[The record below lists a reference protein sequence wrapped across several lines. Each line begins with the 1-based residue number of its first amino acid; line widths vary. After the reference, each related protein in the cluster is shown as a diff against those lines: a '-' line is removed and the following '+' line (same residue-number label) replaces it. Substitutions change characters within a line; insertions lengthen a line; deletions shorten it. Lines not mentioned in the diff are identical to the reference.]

1 MDTIIKSKSNK
12 KKYVLIALPIILIVG
27 YVVFTSATKKRSLTI
42 KKNEISIKSVEDN
55 YFEDFMSFQ
64 AKAVPLNSMLINII
78 EGGSVQEIFVENGD
92 EVSKGQPLA
101 KLYNPN
107 SELAY
112 MQQET
117 AIIEQINNL
126 NKAKLDLRNQEL
138 NLSKDLIAIE
148 HDYLDA
154 KNLYDLNKNLFEQE
168 ILAKSEWNKTKENFR
183 FQQERMGIIKQS
195 VSKEKQANLVQI
207 GQFTQSIGVMNKSLE
222 ILRTNKK
229 NFLVTAPLS
238 GRLSSF
244 EPILGKNYP
253 QNSTIGIIDDRK
265 GYKLVADVDEFY
277 LDRISEQQKGTVIFD
292 NKNIEVQITKVIPEI
307 KNGRFLVEL
316 DFISKEK
323 LDLKQGLSFGVKLNL
338 SEKTKT
344 IVVSKG
350 SFNEETNGK
359 WIFVVKGNQAERR
372 AIKLGRENPL
382 YYEVL
387 EGLKPGE
394 KVITSS
400 YKDYKQVEV
409 LNLE

>member
-42 KKNEISIKSVEDN
+42 KRNEISIKLVEDN

-195 VSKEKQANLVQI
+195 VTKEKQANLVQI
-207 GQFTQSIGVMNKSLE
+207 GQFNQSIGVMNKSLE

-400 YKDYKQVEV
+400 YNDYKQVEV

>member
-12 KKYVLIALPIILIVG
+12 KKYLLIALPIILILV
-27 YVVFTSATKKRSLTI
+27 YVVFTSVTKKRSLTI
-42 KKNEISIKSVEDN
+42 KRNEISIKSVEDN

-154 KNLYDLNKNLFEQE
+154 KNLYDLNNNLFEQE

-207 GQFTQSIGVMNKSLE
+207 GQFNQSIGVMNKSLE
-222 ILRTNKK
+222 ILRINKK

-244 EPILGKNYP
+244 EPILGKNYV

-277 LDRISEQQKGTVIFD
+277 LDRISEQQKGIVIFD

-338 SEKTKT
+338 SEKMKS

-350 SFNEETNGK
+350 SFNEETGGK
-359 WIFVVKGNQAERR
+359 WIFVVKGNKAERR

-387 EGLKPGE
+387 EGIRPGE
-394 KVITSS
+394 QVITSS

>member
-27 YVVFTSATKKRSLTI
+27 YVVFTSVTKKRSLTI
-42 KKNEISIKSVEDN
+42 KRNEISIKSVEDN

-207 GQFTQSIGVMNKSLE
+207 GQFNQSIGVMNKSLE

-359 WIFVVKGNQAERR
+359 WIFVAKGNQAERR

>member
-42 KKNEISIKSVEDN
+42 KRNEISIKSVEDN

-78 EGGSVQEIFVENGD
+78 EGGSVQEIFVDNGD
-92 EVSKGQPLA
+92 EVSIGQPLA

-117 AIIEQINNL
+117 AIIEQMNNL

-207 GQFTQSIGVMNKSLE
+207 GQFNQSIGVMNKSLE

-229 NFLVTAPLS
+229 NFLVAAPLS

>member
-42 KKNEISIKSVEDN
+42 KRNEISIKSVEDN

-207 GQFTQSIGVMNKSLE
+207 GQFNQSIGVMNKSLE

-387 EGLKPGE
+387 ERLKPGE

>member
-42 KKNEISIKSVEDN
+42 KRNEISIKSVEDN
-55 YFEDFMSFQ
+55 YFEDFMSFK

-207 GQFTQSIGVMNKSLE
+207 GQFNQSIGVMNKSLE

-277 LDRISEQQKGTVIFD
+277 LDRISEQQKGTVIFE

-359 WIFVVKGNQAERR
+359 WIFVLKGNQAERR

>member
-27 YVVFTSATKKRSLTI
+27 YVVFTSATKKRSLSI
-42 KKNEISIKSVEDN
+42 KRNEISIKTVEDN

-207 GQFTQSIGVMNKSLE
+207 GQFNQSIGVMNKSLE

>member
-27 YVVFTSATKKRSLTI
+27 YVVFTTATKKRSLTI
-42 KKNEISIKSVEDN
+42 KRNEISIKSVEDN

-107 SELAY
+107 SES
-112 MQQET
+112 

-207 GQFTQSIGVMNKSLE
+207 GQFNQSIGVMNKSLE

-277 LDRISEQQKGTVIFD
+277 LDRISEQQKGTVIFE

-307 KNGRFLVEL
+307 KNA
-316 DFISKEK
+316 
-323 LDLKQGLSFGVKLNL
+323 N
-338 SEKTKT
+338 
-344 IVVSKG
+344 
-350 SFNEETNGK
+350 
-359 WIFVVKGNQAERR
+359 AE
-372 AIKLGRENPL
+372 IKIKA
-382 YYEVL
+382 
-387 EGLKPGE
+387 KP
-394 KVITSS
+394 V
-400 YKDYKQVEV
+400 
-409 LNLE
+409 

>member
-1 MDTIIKSKSNK
+1 MDTVIKSKSNK
-12 KKYVLIALPIILIVG
+12 NKYVLIALPIILILG

-42 KKNEISIKSVEDN
+42 KRNEISIKSVEGN

-207 GQFTQSIGVMNKSLE
+207 SQFNQSIGVMNKSLG

-253 QNSTIGIIDDRK
+253 ENSTIGIIDDRK

-277 LDRISEQQKGTVIFD
+277 LDRISELQKGTVIFD
-292 NKNIEVQITKVIPEI
+292 NKNIAVQITKVIPEI

-316 DFISKEK
+316 DFISNEK

-338 SEKTKT
+338 SEKSKT

-350 SFNEETNGK
+350 SFNEETGGK
-359 WIFVVKGNQAERR
+359 WIFVLKGNQAERR
-372 AIKLGRENPL
+372 AIKLGKENPL